1 MEIQDL
7 AASGEGGRAF
17 LVRFVK
23 KDRPTGAVE
32 VEYESARTESA
43 AAGVRML
50 RSGFRR
56 YRLRRAQFSQAQLT

>member
-23 KDRPTGAVE
+23 KALPTGAVE
-32 VEYESARTESA
+32 VESAQTESA